1 MGANL
6 CKSPRGHRL
15 AGGTPTSKVHRGS
28 PSEFT
33 VMEMMMEM
41 LMEMHLKFTREL
53 GLGAPIRLHKG
64 SLSEFRTIKMIMQL
78 QLKFTQE
85 TI

>member
-28 PSEFT
+28 LSEFT

-64 SLSEFRTIKMIMQL
+64 SLSERSK
-78 QLKFTQE
+78 
-85 TI
+85 

>member
-64 SLSEFRTIKMIMQL
+64 SLSEFRTIKTIMQL

-85 TI
+85 AI